1 LKALAIETSTE
12 RVSVAASDG
21 VRQAVLDVA
30 GGAQASHTVLPAVG
44 QALAQ
49 VGLTLKQ
56 LDGIAFGQGPGA
68 FTGLRTACALAQGLA
83 LGAGLPVLPLDSLS
97 LIAQDARSRHPEVQ
111 RVLAC
116 WDARMGQLY
125 WAAMAWQGGHW
136 VAHAPIQV
144 SHPSEVQWPA
154 EWGVLTHASDAAV
167 AGQWLAED
175 PERRTS
181 PMGPHRWIDARPTAT
196 AMLALWPSAWQ
207 RGLAVD
213 PANAL
218 PLYVRNKVADTIAE
232 REALQAAKA
241 QVQCQAP
248 HTP

>member
-1 LKALAIETSTE
+1 MKALAIETSTE
-12 RVSVAASDG
+12 RVSVAACDG
-21 VRQAVLDVA
+21 ERQAVLEVA

-49 VGLTLKQ
+49 VGLTLNQ

-68 FTGLRTACALAQGLA
+68 FTGLRTACAVAQGLA

-125 WAAMAWQGGHW
+125 WAALAWQGDHW

-144 SHPSEVQWPA
+144 SHPSAVQWPA
-154 EWGVLTHASDAAV
+154 DWGPLANAPDAAV

-181 PMGPHRWIDARPTAT
+181 ALGPHRWIDARPTAS

-213 PANAL
+213 PADAL
-218 PLYVRNKVADTIAE
+218 PLYVRNKVADTTAE

-241 QVQCQAP
+241 QAQA
-248 HTP
+248 HTAP